1 MLAPTRYRLLLF
13 LFLVAA
19 ADFSRSEPP
28 LLMRAKSYH
37 ATINIED
44 YWASEKYDG
53 VRAYWDG
60 QQLLSRS
67 GKIYPAPSWFTQ
79 PLPNTPLDGE
89 LWLGRQQ
96 FDQLSGIVRKHKPQ
110 PQDWKNI
117 RYMVFDLP
125 RAALIF
131 DQRLAKLTILIAD
144 IDAGHIQLVPQ
155 KKFTSQPQLINHLN
169 NLVNQGAE
177 GLMLH
182 KGSSYYHHKRNDDLL
197 KLKQAQDAEAIV
209 IKIIPGRGKYKGLM
223 GAILVAMPDGKR
235 FKIGSGFSDKERA
248 NPPALG
254 SLVTYQYNGL
264 SQNGIPRFARFLR
277 QRYKH

>member
-1 MLAPTRYRLLLF
+1 MLAPTSYRLLFF
-13 LFLVAA
+13 LFLVAIA
-19 ADFSRSEPP
+19 GFCRSEPP
-28 LLMRAKSYH
+28 LLMQAKSYH

-44 YWASEKYDG
+44 YWVSEKYDG
-53 VRAYWDG
+53 ARAYWDG

-67 GKIYPAPSWFTQ
+67 GRIYPAPDWFTQ

-96 FDQLSGIVRKHKPQ
+96 FEQLSGIVRKHKPQ
-110 PQDWKNI
+110 SQDWKNI

-125 RAALIF
+125 RASTTF
-131 DQRLAKLTILIAD
+131 DQRLARLKIVIAD

-155 KKFTSQPQLINHLN
+155 KKFASQRRLMSHLN
-169 NLVNQGAE
+169 SLVKQGAE

-182 KGSSYYHHKRNDDLL
+182 KGSSFYHHKRNDDLL

-223 GAILVAMPDGKR
+223 GAILVAMPNGKR
-235 FKIGSGFSDKERA
+235 FKIGSGFSDQERA

-264 SQNGIPRFARFLR
+264 SKNGIPRFARFLR
-277 QRYKH
+277 RRHKH